1 MERTQADAIAKA
13 ILGPDLRTQEQ
24 ICQKRIAETAYL
36 SRKRKV
42 AWFALAG
49 SGIGAGVAY
58 LIGVQFPI
66 GVVWGGLAS
75 SIVGWLVTR
84 RSGA

>member
-1 MERTQADAIAKA
+1 MERTQSDAIAKA

-24 ICQKRIAETAYL
+24 IRQKRIAETAYL

-42 AWFALAG
+42 AWLALAG
-49 SGIGAGVAY
+49 SGFAAGIAY

>member
-1 MERTQADAIAKA
+1 MERTQVDAIAKA
-13 ILGPDLRTQEQ
+13 ILEPDVRTQEQ
-24 ICQKRIAETAYL
+24 IRQKRLAETAYL
-36 SRKRKV
+36 SRKRKA

-66 GVVWGGLAS
+66 GVVWGGLES
-75 SIVGWLVTR
+75 SAVGWLVTR
-84 RSGA
+84 RSAA

>member
-1 MERTQADAIAKA
+1 MERTQADAIAQA
-13 ILGPDLRTQEQ
+13 ILEPDRHAQDE
-24 ICQKRIAETAYL
+24 IRQKRAADTAYL

-49 SGIGAGVAY
+49 SAIGASVAY
-58 LIGVQFPI
+58 FTGVQFPI

-75 SIVGWLVTR
+75 SAVGWLVTR
-84 RSGA
+84 RAAA